1 MKAKL
6 LLVFFSL
13 LVAFPLAAQN
23 RWGIMGGANFSTT
36 SAEGFKWRAGGY
48 IGSLYDIR
56 LNDSWY
62 IQPQLL
68 FTYEENDSKDKTKV
82 DAFF

>member
-36 SAEGFKWRAGGY
+36 SAEGFNGGQAAISAVY
-48 IGSLYDIR
+48 MILD
-56 LNDSWY
+56 
-62 IQPQLL
+62 
-68 FTYEENDSKDKTKV
+68 
-82 DAFF
+82 